1 MDMLFQ
7 QLAAILAYHSHYN
20 KIRQFQA
27 TILVMLAAIWLMS
40 LPIMKVAGQ
49 DDEQMYGTICVAQ
62 WVPIDML
69 FQQLAVCIT
78 QVIGPDSET
87 TSNVTSGE
95 VGKLIQ

>member
-1 MDMLFQ
+1 MDLLFQ
-7 QLAAILAYHSHYN
+7 QLAAILAFHSNYN
-20 KIRQFQA
+20 KLRQFQA
-27 TILVMLAAIWLMS
+27 TILVMLAVIWLMS

-49 DDEQMYGTICVAQ
+49 GDEQFVQSNGP
-62 WVPIDML
+62 PIDML

-78 QVIGPDSET
+78 QVISPDSET